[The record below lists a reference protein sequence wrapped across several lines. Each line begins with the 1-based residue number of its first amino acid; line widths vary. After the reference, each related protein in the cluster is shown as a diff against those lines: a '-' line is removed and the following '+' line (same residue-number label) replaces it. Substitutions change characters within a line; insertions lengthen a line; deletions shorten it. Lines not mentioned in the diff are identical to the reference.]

1 MENIPE
7 ERIRHIHLVKVHDL
21 TLSFPSAKGEP
32 VKPVLDKLSFGIR
45 DGEIL
50 GLIGNSGSGKSMT
63 AYSIAGLLP
72 ANAVITEGAIKYQ
85 GKDLLS
91 MKPKER
97 RQMLGSDIG
106 MIFQEPASA
115 LDPLMKVGKSLE
127 EILISHGI
135 KDKAERYNRISDLLS
150 TVGFKNPEKIFE
162 RYPHQL
168 SGGQRQSILIAGA
181 LLLSPKLLIC
191 DEPTSSLDSVTTV
204 AILELLRKLCIDMK
218 ITILFISHDL
228 SAVRNFCDRV
238 IVMKDGKIVESDTTE
253 DILMHPKNPYTAE
266 LLTNARLDPRRLD
279 LTRAECDYSAEP
291 VLSCKGVSATYTA
304 SLWGRWDENKVLT
317 DVNLKVYPAE
327 IKGLIGSSGCG
338 KTTLVKTLLGLMKA
352 EGTIEHRSGSIGA
365 VFQDP
370 VSCLNP
376 SHTILW
382 HLKEALR
389 PYKRSMTKEQ
399 IDAAVNNA
407 IDTVGLDR
415 GYLGRRPGE
424 LSGGQRQRVAIAMCV
439 ITRPSLIIADE
450 PFSSLDAASAAEILK
465 LLAKINREHNVA
477 ILMVTHNLHLVRA
490 LCSSV
495 AVMDAG
501 VIAEDDATDKVLDNP
516 QSDATIRL
524 IEADKSLHIN

>member
-1 MENIPE
+1 MT
-7 ERIRHIHLVKVHDL
+7 RHIHIVKVHHL
-21 TLSFPSAKGEP
+21 TLSFPTRKNP
-32 VKPVLDKLSFGIR
+32 NPKPVLDDIDFGIR

-63 AYSIAGLLP
+63 AYSISGLLP
-72 ANAVITEGAIKYQ
+72 ANAKIEEGAIKFR

-91 MKPKER
+91 MKPAER
-97 RQMLGSDIG
+97 RKMLGSDIG

-135 KDKAERYNRISDLLS
+135 KDKAERYNRISDILS
-150 TVGFKNPEKIFE
+150 TVGFATPEKIYE

-168 SGGQRQSILIAGA
+168 SGGQRQRILIAGA

-204 AILELLRKLCIDMK
+204 AILDLLRKLCIDMK
-218 ITILFISHDL
+218 ITILFISHDI
-228 SAVRNFCDRV
+228 SAVKNFCDRV

-253 DILMHPKNPYTAE
+253 DILMRPKNPYTAE
-266 LLTNARLDPRRLD
+266 LLTNARLDPRKLE
-279 LTRAECDYSAEP
+279 LTPAECDRTAEP
-291 VLSCKGVSATYTA
+291 VLSCKDVSAAYTA
-304 SLWGRWDENKVLT
+304 SLWGRWDENRVLNGV
-317 DVNLKVYPAE
+317 DLDIYPAE

-338 KTTLVKTLLGLMKA
+338 KTTLVKTLLGLMKS
-352 EGTIEHRSGSIGA
+352 EGTINRKSDNTGA

-376 SHTILW
+376 SHTIMW

-389 PYKRSMTKEQ
+389 PYKRQMSKEDIQ
-399 IDAAVNNA
+399 VAIDNA
-407 IDTVGLDR
+407 IETVGLDR
-415 GYLGRRPGE
+415 GYLNRRPGE

-439 ITRPSLIIADE
+439 ITRPKLIIADE
-450 PFSSLDAASAAEILK
+450 PFSSLDASSAAEILK
-465 LLAKINREHNVA
+465 LLAKINREHQVA
-477 ILMVTHNLHLVRA
+477 ILMITHNIHIVRA
-490 LCSSV
+490 VCSTV

-501 VIAEDDATDKVLDNP
+501 KIAEDGTCDKVLNSP
-516 QSDATIRL
+516 ESDATKKL
-524 IEADKSLHIN
+524 LEAENTLHS

>member
-1 MENIPE
+1 MENIPVE
-7 ERIRHIHLVKVHDL
+7 HIRHIHLVKVHDL
-21 TLSFPSAKGEP
+21 TLSFPEGRGKQDR
-32 VKPVLDKLSFGIR
+32 VVLDNLSFGIR

-72 ANAVITEGAIKYQ
+72 DNAKILGGSIKYQ
-85 GKDLLS
+85 GQDLLS
-91 MKPKER
+91 MKPSDR
-97 RQMLGSDIG
+97 RRMLGRDIG

-115 LDPLMKVGKSLE
+115 LDPLMKVGKTLE

-135 KDKAERYNRISDLLS
+135 KDKAERYNRISDLLT
-150 TVGFKNPEKIFE
+150 TVGFKKPDEIYE

-168 SGGQRQSILIAGA
+168 SGGQRQRILIAGA
-181 LLLSPKLLIC
+181 LLLRPKLLIC

-204 AILELLRKLCIDMK
+204 AILDLLRKLCVDMK
-218 ITILFISHDL
+218 ITILFISHDI

-253 DILMHPKNPYTAE
+253 DILMRPKNPYTAE
-266 LLTNARLDPRRLD
+266 LLTNARLDPRKLE
-279 LTRAECDYSAEP
+279 LTHAECDRTKEP
-291 VLSCKGVSATYTA
+291 VLSCKGLSASYTA
-304 SLWGRWDENKVLT
+304 SLWGRWDENRVLR
-317 DVNLKVYPAE
+317 DVDLEIFPAE

-338 KTTLVKTLLGLMKA
+338 KSTLVKTILGLMSS
-352 EGTIEHRSGSIGA
+352 EGQIRRKSDNTGA

-389 PYKRSMTKEQ
+389 PYKRSMTSEEIQ
-399 IDAAVNNA
+399 NAIDNA

-415 GYLGRRPGE
+415 GYLSRRPGE

-439 ITRPSLIIADE
+439 ITKPKLIIADE
-450 PFSSLDAASAAEILK
+450 PFSSLDASSAAEILK
-465 LLAKINREHNVA
+465 LLAKINREQEVA
-477 ILMVTHNLHLVRA
+477 ILMITHNIHIVRA
-490 LCSSV
+490 LCTTV

-501 VIAEDDATDKVLDNP
+501 RIEEDGTCEDVLNSPESEATRRLLAAEKAL
-516 QSDATIRL
+516 QS
-524 IEADKSLHIN
+524 